1 MFNKEPA
8 MQMRQLSVYVRVLA
22 VAFIGLLA
30 ARPAA
35 AQTQTWVSGVGSDA
49 NPCSRTAPCATFAG
63 ALSKT
68 AAGGEIDALDPGA
81 FGTVTITKA
90 ITIDGGGQGASVVAS
105 STDGIAVQAGANDVV
120 ILRNLRLKSP
130 QTFSGLQGIDVLSAK
145 AVVIQHCD
153 ISGFAYAGIDIE
165 PNATLIVLVTDSTVV
180 NNGWGI
186 HVVNHGAFFS
196 RVSVT
201 RTTLD
206 HNGTGLE
213 AEDNTLVFVADSHAS
228 NNAGN
233 GWFVRP
239 FFGGPAQLDLDN
251 TTASNNGNTG
261 ILSQNPTALVRVNNT
276 TIAHNG
282 GAGVVSLAGG
292 QILSFGNN
300 RSMANA
306 AGDGAATGAAAKV
319 F

>member
-1 MFNKEPA
+1 

-130 QTFSGLQGIDVLSAK
+130 QTFMGLQGIDVSSAK

-153 ISGFAYAGIDIE
+153 ISGFAYAGIRK
-165 PNATLIVLVTDSTVV
+165 VV
-180 NNGWGI
+180 AKSGQQALKI
-186 HVVNHGAFFS
+186 
-196 RVSVT
+196 R
-201 RTTLD
+201 
-206 HNGTGLE
+206 
-213 AEDNTLVFVADSHAS
+213 
-228 NNAGN
+228 
-233 GWFVRP
+233 RP
-239 FFGGPAQLDLDN
+239 RHIP
-251 TTASNNGNTG
+251 
-261 ILSQNPTALVRVNNT
+261 
-276 TIAHNG
+276 
-282 GAGVVSLAGG
+282 
-292 QILSFGNN
+292 
-300 RSMANA
+300 
-306 AGDGAATGAAAKV
+306 GAAVLHELGESAARERHHR
-319 F
+319 